1 MMNQSR
7 QETALSRAM
16 ILWSLT
22 KATLERETATSWFY
36 RVEQGD
42 RRQAALRLLKPD
54 AGEASAAERRSVA
67 LLGWYV
73 GEGAVTVFD
82 SSEDAIFVEWAGG
95 VTLGE
100 PARTG
105 RDAEATEAFG
115 HVAATLLRPRP
126 EAPQGLMPLRQHFA
140 MLFDV
145 HSRHWPQTA
154 RDLLARSIG
163 IAHGLF
169 DKPTPIVP
177 LHGNLH
183 HDTIVMS
190 DRGWL
195 AIEPR
200 GLLGDPV
207 YEVAAAFINPKGAE
221 ALAAD
226 PSRVARLADS
236 FSARLK
242 FNRRRVLGFAA
253 AHAALTACWALD
265 SGKPIAAQIAILPTL
280 LAAYDQA

>member
-16 ILWSLT
+16 IRWSLT
-22 KATLERETATSWFY
+22 KAALEGETATSWLY

-42 RRQAALRLLKPD
+42 RRPAALRLLKPE
-54 AGEASAAERRSVA
+54 AGEADQRSAA

-82 SSEDAIFVEWAGG
+82 ASNEAVFHEWAGG
-95 VTLGE
+95 VTLAE
-100 PARTG
+100 PARSG

-115 HVAATLLRPRP
+115 QVAATLLRPRAQPP
-126 EAPQGLMPLRQHFA
+126 EGLTPLREHFA

-145 HSRHWPQTA
+145 QSRHWPQTA

-177 LHGNLH
+177 LHGDLH

-195 AIEPR
+195 AIEPK

-226 PSRVARLADS
+226 PSRVARMVDS

-242 FNRRRVLGFAA
+242 FSRRRMLGFAA

-265 SGKPIAAQIAILPTL
+265 SSKPITGQIAILPTL